1 MARKFFA
8 LLAGVMAAITVVGLI
23 EYLAHMMYAPA
34 VPPDR
39 HDPEAM
45 RAFVAAMPTGAF
57 LMILLAYAA
66 GTFLGG
72 MITARL
78 ARSRAWRFAGSIG
91 ALILLFALLNI
102 MMVPHPLWFIVAVI
116 VAVPLAASLARAL
129 GMPKPA
135 D

>member
-1 MARKFFA
+1 MIRKFFA
-8 LLAGVMAAITVVGLI
+8 LLAGMMSAVTVVGLI

-45 RAFVAAMPTGAF
+45 RAFVAAMPTSAF

-66 GTFLGG
+66 GTFVGG
-72 MITARL
+72 SVASRV
-78 ARSRAWRFAGSIG
+78 ARSRAWRYAGSIG

-102 MMVPHPLWFIVAVI
+102 MMVPHPLWFTVAVI
-116 VAVPLAASLARAL
+116 VVMPLAVALARAL
-129 GMPKPA
+129 GAPKPA
-135 D
+135 